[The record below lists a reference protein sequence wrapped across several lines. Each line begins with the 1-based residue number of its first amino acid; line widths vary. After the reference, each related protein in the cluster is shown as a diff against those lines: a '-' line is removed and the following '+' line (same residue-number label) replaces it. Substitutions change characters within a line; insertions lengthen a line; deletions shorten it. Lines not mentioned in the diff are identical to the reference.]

1 MEKNLEKPKFVDSP
15 EYRHHYMALI
25 LKQVQDLTPVFQENY
40 IKSQMKHYG
49 IDQRHLPPDFRV
61 QRKEAAGADASR
73 IERTSV

>member
-1 MEKNLEKPKFVDSP
+1 MEKNLEKPKFVDSQ

-49 IDQRHLPPDFRV
+49 IDQRYLPPDFRV
-61 QRKEAAGADASR
+61 LRKEAADANTSGT
-73 IERTSV
+73 ERAAG